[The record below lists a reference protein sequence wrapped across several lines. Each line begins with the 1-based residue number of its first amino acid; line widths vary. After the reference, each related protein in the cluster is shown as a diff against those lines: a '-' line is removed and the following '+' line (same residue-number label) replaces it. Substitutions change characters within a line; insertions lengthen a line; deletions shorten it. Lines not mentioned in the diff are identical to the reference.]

1 MVISRYV
8 TSLTYCE
15 DPEVIISGS
24 GVSIDLLRVTYTGR
38 IDITVQRQSVY
49 CSEILWFKSLLPI
62 YQNIRQG
69 WKWNTELSSQ
79 KFTFSHPGKNIGQ
92 RLNRR
97 LINDKNCCVVTKFH
111 LFFSA
116 HVISTPHYITMLWMP
131 CNMLQR

>member
-1 MVISRYV
+1 MLTLTIFVISRYV
-8 TSLTYCE
+8 PSLTYCE

-69 WKWNTELSSQ
+69 WK
-79 KFTFSHPGKNIGQ
+79 
-92 RLNRR
+92 
-97 LINDKNCCVVTKFH
+97 
-111 LFFSA
+111 
-116 HVISTPHYITMLWMP
+116 
-131 CNMLQR
+131 